1 MKTKNKELKV
11 IDQFEEFD
19 RNYGRVVRFIEF
31 KQKRFKIYGE
41 LSNGRGDLAVKI
53 MDSDGVFQY
62 VLNKYDIG
70 YNYVASYVSDD
81 TRKKEDILKGI
92 SQMED
97 LIIKL
102 YS

>member
-1 MKTKNKELKV
+1 MRTKNKEIKV
-11 IDQFEEFD
+11 IDQFEQFD
-19 RNYGRVVRFIEF
+19 RHYGRVVKFIEF
-31 KQKRFKIYGE
+31 KQKKFKIYGE

-62 VLNKYDIG
+62 ILTKFDIG
-70 YNYVASYVSDD
+70 YKYVASYVSDE
-81 TRKKEDILKGI
+81 TRKKEDMLKGI